1 MSAFSDRLRMLRK
14 SRKVS
19 QTRLAKVLGYGYT
32 AIANYESGR
41 NEPSLGDL
49 RRIADFFDVSTD
61 YLLGRTDDQYSHKN
75 FELYKRLKDVTF
87 FDFLGAAEYA
97 AGLKNN
103 GKPRFQIDLKNTQE
117 RI

>member
-1 MSAFSDRLRMLRK
+1 MTDFPRRLRRLRK
-14 SRKVS
+14 SRNIN
-19 QTRLAKVLGYGYT
+19 QARLAKMLGYGYT

-75 FELYKRLKDVTF
+75 LELYKRLKDVTF
-87 FDFLGAAEYA
+87 FDFLSAAEYA
-97 AGLKNN
+97 AGLK
-103 GKPRFQIDLKNTQE
+103 K
-117 RI
+117 

>member
-1 MSAFSDRLRMLRK
+1 M
-14 SRKVS
+14 
-19 QTRLAKVLGYGYT
+19 
-32 AIANYESGR
+32 
-41 NEPSLGDL
+41 GDL

>member
-1 MSAFSDRLRMLRK
+1 MTDFPSRLRRLRK
-14 SRKVS
+14 SRNIN
-19 QTRLAKVLGYGYT
+19 QAQLAKMLGYGYT

-49 RRIADFFDVSTD
+49 YRIADFFDVSTD

>member
-1 MSAFSDRLRMLRK
+1 MSVFSNRLRMLRK

-19 QTRLAKVLGYGYT
+19 QTRLAKALGYGYT

-49 RRIADFFDVSTD
+49 RRIADFFDVSAD

-75 FELYKRLKDVTF
+75 LELYKRLKDVTF
-87 FDFLGAAEYA
+87 FDFLSAAEYV
-97 AGLKNN
+97 AGLK
-103 GKPRFQIDLKNTQE
+103 K
-117 RI
+117 

>member
-1 MSAFSDRLRMLRK
+1 MSAFSNRLRMLRK

-19 QTRLAKVLGYGYT
+19 QTRLAKALGYGYT

-49 RRIADFFDVSTD
+49 RRIADFFDVSAD

-75 FELYKRLKDVTF
+75 LELYKRLKDVTF

-97 AGLKNN
+97 AGLK
-103 GKPRFQIDLKNTQE
+103 K
-117 RI
+117 

>member
-1 MSAFSDRLRMLRK
+1 MTAFSSRLKALRK
-14 SRKVS
+14 KRNINQAV
-19 QTRLAKVLGYGYT
+19 LAKMLGYGYT

-49 RRIADFFDVSTD
+49 CRIADFFDVSVD

-75 FELYKRLKDVTF
+75 LELYKRLKDVTF

-97 AGLKNN
+97 AGLK
-103 GKPRFQIDLKNTQE
+103 K
-117 RI
+117 

>member
-61 YLLGRTDDQYSHKN
+61 YLLGRTDDKYSHKN

>member
-1 MSAFSDRLRMLRK
+1 MSVFSNRLRMLRK

-19 QTRLAKVLGYGYT
+19 QTHLAKALGYGYT

-49 RRIADFFDVSTD
+49 RRIADFFDVSVD

-75 FELYKRLKDVTF
+75 LELYKRLKDVTF
-87 FDFLGAAEYA
+87 FDFLGAAEYT
-97 AGLKNN
+97 AGLK
-103 GKPRFQIDLKNTQE
+103 K
-117 RI
+117 

>member
-1 MSAFSDRLRMLRK
+1 MSAFFFFLRMLRK

>member
-1 MSAFSDRLRMLRK
+1 MTTFSERLKELRTG
-14 SRKVS
+14 RRIS
-19 QTRLAKVLGYGYT
+19 QERLAKQLNYGYT

-75 FELYKRLKDVTF
+75 LELYKRLKDVTF
-87 FDFLGAAEYA
+87 FDFLSAAEYA
-97 AGLKNN
+97 AGLK
-103 GKPRFQIDLKNTQE
+103 K
-117 RI
+117 

>member
-1 MSAFSDRLRMLRK
+1 MLRK

-97 AGLKNN
+97 AGLKN
-103 GKPRFQIDLKNTQE
+103 TQE